1 MMDLSGPSARFLNE
15 LQYLHEGGPLQYFEV
30 PRLSPFYQG
39 TNSPSSSRGDGA
51 PFEKPCDS
59 SGEERLLP
67 PTGHRHAG
75 RCLAWA
81 CRACKRK
88 PSTGDRRKAATE
100 RERQRLRKVNRAFE
114 VLRRCCSAD
123 LRRRRLPKVEIL
135 RNATRY
141 IKSLREL
148 LQRRVHDRYVSVPGS
163 PTSSCSDVWPKM
175 SRCYTSE
182 CRQDFRKGMSAI
194 HSTYTHITVRAGCSL
209 GSGSV
214 VAQWVGPGPALQW
227 VWGSSPA
234 WGALRQTGVL
244 SWVCP
249 LPLRPYALCCRV
261 RLRFPVTLYG
271 TSSSEDVCVYYKE
284 L

>member
-1 MMDLSGPSARFLNE
+1 MEA
-15 LQYLHEGGPLQYFEV
+15 HEGRRAHSSQISQETWAP
-30 PRLSPFYQG
+30 SPE
-39 TNSPSSSRGDGA
+39 SPGRDVEGHV
-51 PFEKPCDS
+51 
-59 SGEERLLP
+59 LLP
-67 PTGHRHAG
+67 QGHRHAG

-163 PTSSCSDVWPKM
+163 PTSSCSDGTFTCNSPVWPKM

-182 CRQDFRKGMSAI
+182 CRQDFRKESFKERTAD
-194 HSTYTHITVRAGCSL
+194 
-209 GSGSV
+209 
-214 VAQWVGPGPALQW
+214 
-227 VWGSSPA
+227 
-234 WGALRQTGVL
+234 
-244 SWVCP
+244 
-249 LPLRPYALCCRV
+249 
-261 RLRFPVTLYG
+261 
-271 TSSSEDVCVYYKE
+271 TSSLKCLSNIVDRLCPRDMILSPPSSTLCSSKPLSAGPIYHM

>member
-1 MMDLSGPSARFLNE
+1 SCGFSPKM
-15 LQYLHEGGPLQYFEV
+15 

-39 TNSPSSSRGDGA
+39 TNSPRAHSSQISQETWA
-51 PFEKPCDS
+51 PSPESPGRDVE
-59 SGEERLLP
+59 GHVLLP
-67 PTGHRHAG
+67 QGHRHAG

-163 PTSSCSDVWPKM
+163 PTSSCSDGTVTRPRLTCWGLPIIP
-175 SRCYTSE
+175 SPSV
-182 CRQDFRKGMSAI
+182 
-194 HSTYTHITVRAGCSL
+194 TYTFVI
-209 GSGSV
+209 
-214 VAQWVGPGPALQW
+214 PA
-227 VWGSSPA
+227 PF
-234 WGALRQTGVL
+234 TIYIIY
-244 SWVCP
+244 
-249 LPLRPYALCCRV
+249 LPLSTFVHRHPDAPLQVFTR
-261 RLRFPVTLYG
+261 RTQSTTAGGRFQTR
-271 TSSSEDVCVYYKE
+271 DI
-284 L
+284 